1 MRRGPYRQA
10 IPIWEVREREQRRV
24 RYNQLRV
31 RAAMLGGA
39 LTAVAV
45 IVVVSLIG
53 AFGQV
58 NAGGTPSATPPL
70 LAQGPGAATHPTD
83 LAATTPARPQP
94 SSGGSAGEP
103 GATGTPFPGPTPAPT
118 DGSGVSQPTPEPTP
132 TPSPTPTT
140 PGGPTSPE
148 PEQLTGYQWPLRNAR
163 VSSFFQDRAD
173 GFLVVDGQR
182 IHEGLDLATF
192 CGDQIHA
199 AHAGTVIA
207 VGRRF
212 DPVMGFN
219 GSLNAF
225 YERIKRKHSMYQLP
239 IVVVVDDGNGYRSA
253 YVHLGLANV
262 KVGKVV
268 KAGDLLGWE
277 GRTGNASG
285 CHLHYELF
293 RMDGPWMPI
302 SPDLVKRDHYPS
314 AERERIDPF
323 RVLSMKQPGHPHFMS
338 GVDPPAISPG
348 LGRPTVGRH

>member
-1 MRRGPYRQA
+1 MRF
-10 IPIWEVREREQRRV
+10 
-24 RYNQLRV
+24 
-31 RAAMLGGA
+31 RAAVIGGA
-39 LTAVAV
+39 LTAVTVAV
-45 IVVVSLIG
+45 VVVVSLISV
-53 AFGQV
+53 FGHV
-58 NAGGTPSATPPL
+58 SAGGAPSPTPPL
-70 LAQGPGAATHPTD
+70 LAQGPGAASLPTD
-83 LAATTPARPQP
+83 LAAATPVHPLP
-94 SSGGSAGEP
+94 SSDGSAGHP
-103 GATGTPFPGPTPAPT
+103 GATSTPFPDATPVPT
-118 DGSGVSQPTPEPTP
+118 DGSGIPLP
-132 TPSPTPTT
+132 TPSPTPTPT
-140 PGGPTSPE
+140 PTPPGGPTSPE
-148 PEQLTGYQWPLRNAR
+148 PEQLTGYEWPLRNAR
-163 VSSFFQDRAD
+163 VSSFFEDRTD

-212 DPVMGFN
+212 DPVMGFD

-253 YVHLGLANV
+253 YVHLGLASV

-268 KAGDLLGWE
+268 KAGDLLGYE
-277 GRTGNASG
+277 GRTGRATG

-293 RMDGPWMPI
+293 RMDGPWMAVA
-302 SPDLVKRDHYPS
+302 PDLVKRDHYPT

-323 RVLSMKQPGHPHFMS
+323 RVLTMKQPGHPHFMS

-348 LGRPTVGRH
+348 LGRPTVGKH